1 MINITIFIL
10 MISYF
15 ITMESYK
22 KYYLFLVFLSSTIIA
37 EDEYIFSY
45 NLNTGPNLIS
55 FPIITENNDIELFF
69 TSENIN
75 LLSNSNIND
84 NISFIIGEGEFSFS
98 NNEDYWTGSLSYIS
112 ESQGYWVVAEEP
124 TNFIYVGNSLN
135 QNLYFLHPGA
145 NLISYP
151 FELAQSAS
159 NSLEFL
165 PDNLIYAIVGQNEA
179 LLSING
185 FWYGSLNTFMPG
197 KGYWFI
203 VDDHTPFQYNHSI
216 NNYSSNSSII
226 TNDYDEVP
234 YNQSILQSI
243 FFIESIYLS
252 GIENTDEMLLELS
265 CNNLVTGQKN
275 WNSNFSDIIAMGNDG
290 FGHTENYC
298 NNNQEVSIT
307 TDNLE
312 NEFYFLKG
320 DNHWNS
326 NNFSINILS
335 DCNFGDLNY
344 SHSTNITDVI
354 IMIEHIIDANNFSN
368 NHQFLLADINQDTS
382 INITDLIINI
392 ENILSN

>member
-1 MINITIFIL
+1 M
-10 MISYF
+10 
-15 ITMESYK
+15 
-22 KYYLFLVFLSSTIIA
+22 A

-69 TSENIN
+69 TSANIN

-98 NNEDYWTGSLSYIS
+98 NNENWTGSLSFIN
-112 ESQGYWVVAEEP
+112 EGQGYWIIAEEP
-124 TNFIYVGNSLN
+124 TDFIYVGNSLN

-151 FELAQSAS
+151 FDIEQSAS
-159 NSLEFL
+159 NSLNFL

-185 FWYGSLNTFMPG
+185 SWYGSLNTFMPG

-203 VDDHTPFQYNHSI
+203 VDDYTPFQYNQSI
-216 NNYSSNSSII
+216 NSYSSNSSIM
-226 TNDYDEVP
+226 TNDYGDTP
-234 YNQSILQSI
+234 YNQSVLQSI

-252 GIENTDEMLLELS
+252 GIENADEMLLELS
-265 CNNLVTGQKN
+265 CNDIITGQKT

-298 NNNQEVSIT
+298 ENNQEVSIT

-335 DCNFGDLNY
+335 NCEFGDLNY
-344 SHSTNITDVI
+344 SHSINITDVI
-354 IMIEHIIDANNFSN
+354 IMIEHIIDENIFSN

-382 INITDLIINI
+382 INIADLIINI